1 MANII
6 EVMKSIPDY
15 IGSNGR
21 SEREIVSAE
30 KSLGTKFAPDYRLY
44 LKEIGLACFDGHE
57 LTGLT
62 NDARLSVV
70 AVTEQE
76 RAANPNIPD
85 SWYVVEQTGFDGM
98 IIWQN
103 TSGEV
108 FYSTN
113 TSSGKRKYNDL
124 CSFILDA

>member
-21 SEREIVSAE
+21 SECEIVAAE

-57 LTGLT
+57 LTGIT
-62 NDARLSVV
+62 NDTRLSVV

-76 RAANPNIPD
+76 RTANPNIPS
-85 SWYVVEQTGFDGM
+85 SWYVVEQTGFDG
-98 IIWQN
+98 IVIWQTPIGEIHQISIR
-103 TSGEV
+103 TSGQKPYHSLVE
-108 FYSTN
+108 YLQN
-113 TSSGKRKYNDL
+113 
-124 CSFILDA
+124 A

>member
-21 SEREIVSAE
+21 SENEIAAAE
-30 KSLGTKFAPDYRLY
+30 KSLGTTFAPDYRLY

-57 LTGLT
+57 FTGIT
-62 NDARLSVV
+62 NNARLSVV

-76 RAANPNIPD
+76 RAANPNISS
-85 SWYVVEQTGFDGM
+85 SWYVVEQTGFDG
-98 IIWQN
+98 IVIWQ
-103 TSGEV
+103 TPKGDVYEAMSGTVCKKNYKTLAE
-108 FYSTN
+108 YLWD
-113 TSSGKRKYNDL
+113 K
-124 CSFILDA
+124 

>member
-21 SEREIVSAE
+21 SECEIVAAE

-44 LKEIGLACFDGHE
+44 LKEIGLACFNGHE
-57 LTGLT
+57 LTGIT
-62 NDARLSVV
+62 NDTRLSVV

-76 RAANPNIPD
+76 RAANPNIPS
-85 SWYVVEQTGFDGM
+85 SWYVVEQTGFDG
-98 IIWQN
+98 IVIWQAPTGELYQSTPRAPGKKSHN
-103 TSGEV
+103 TLRD
-108 FYSTN
+108 Y
-113 TSSGKRKYNDL
+113 
-124 CSFILDA
+124 ILAV

>member
-21 SEREIVSAE
+21 SEDEIAAAE
-30 KSLGTKFAPDYRLY
+30 KSLGTTFAPDYRLY
-44 LKEIGLACFDGHE
+44 LEEIGLACFDGHE
-57 LTGLT
+57 LTGIT

-76 RAANPNIPD
+76 RAANIKVPS
-85 SWYVVEQTGFDGM
+85 SWYVIEQMNFDGVV
-98 IIWQN
+98 IWQ
-103 TSGEV
+103 TPSGEI
-108 FYSTN
+108 YSTKQHSIGHKISN
-113 TSSGKRKYNDL
+113 TLAEYFSVL
-124 CSFILDA
+124 

>member
-21 SEREIVSAE
+21 SEGEIAAAE
-30 KSLGTKFAPDYRLY
+30 KSLGTTFAPDYRLY

-57 LTGLT
+57 LTGIT

-76 RAANPNIPD
+76 RAANPNIPF
-85 SWYVVEQTGFDGM
+85 SWYVVEQTGFDGVV
-98 IIWQN
+98 IWQVP
-103 TSGEV
+103 TGEL
-108 FYSTN
+108 YQSIP
-113 TSSGKRKYNDL
+113 GALGRKSYNALRDY
-124 CSFILDA
+124 ILAV